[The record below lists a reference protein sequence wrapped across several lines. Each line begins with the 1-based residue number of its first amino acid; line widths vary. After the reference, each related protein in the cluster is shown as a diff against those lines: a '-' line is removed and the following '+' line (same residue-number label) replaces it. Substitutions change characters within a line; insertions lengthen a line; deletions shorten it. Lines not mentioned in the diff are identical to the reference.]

1 MVKKN
6 SKLRSQIVN
15 LKHADPT
22 RTLQSIGEEVGV
34 TRERVRQILKL
45 EGLNAVYPTKEYQ
58 ALRANLALYCTQ
70 CNVEIPTKDYTSRTQ
85 GLCFEHRTLKKH
97 QEIYETVQCP
107 QCQKTWSMRRKEL
120 RTRRVR
126 KHAYKND
133 PTAPAQP
140 FCSKKCTAQ
149 YYQVG
154 IAYGFGSEKDYH
166 NCRSVKAKKITP
178 EIAIFSSQLLARK
191 RSYREITAK
200 IKDVFDVEVA
210 PETIGSWK
218 KRGVIHAR
226 ATEASIMQEWSFRYP
241 SKHNIQPQEVLE

>member
-15 LKHADPT
+15 LKHDDPT

-45 EGLNAVYPTKEYQ
+45 EGLDTLYPTKEYQ

-85 GLCFEHRTLKKH
+85 GLCYEHRTLKRQ

-107 QCQKTWSMRRKEL
+107 QCQKKWSMRKKEVW
-120 RTRRVR
+120 TRQVR

-133 PTAPAQP
+133 STAPSQP

-149 YYQVG
+149 YYQAGV
-154 IAYGFGSEKDYH
+154 AYGFGSEKDYH
-166 NCRSVKAKKITP
+166 NCFGVMRRKLTP
-178 EIAIFSSQLLARK
+178 EIAVFCSQLLAQNM
-191 RSYREITAK
+191 SYSKIAAE
-200 IKDVFDVEVA
+200 IKDAFGIDVA
-210 PETIGSWK
+210 AGTIGSWK
-218 KRGVIHAR
+218 KRGIVHAT